1 MTSDIISLIL
11 GLIGL
16 LLGLLAFVMAR
27 GAARERD
34 GASERL
40 RLQSEQI
47 LAGLRTEQETTR
59 GQLAATERGLT
70 AAIQTGTTGAL
81 TRAFEQIT
89 AATTAVSASMDA
101 MRQSAVEEQRRIG
114 STLDQQ
120 LTGLRESNEK
130 QLTTLRES
138 NEKRLAE
145 MQATVNEQL
154 HAAVEK
160 QMEQSFA
167 RVVDQ
172 FTAVQKALGD
182 VQAVTAQIGD
192 IKRLFSNV
200 KTRGGWGEAQ
210 LRAMLEDVLPAGS
223 FEANRKL
230 RDDTDD
236 MVDFAV
242 AMPMRGGA
250 KVWLP
255 VDAKFPVEDYERLI
269 AAAEAG
275 DSEGERAAR
284 RGLERRLRDECRK
297 IYTKYINPPVT
308 VEFGVL
314 YLATD
319 GLYAEVARV
328 PGLIEEMSRECRV
341 MILGPSLFPAL
352 LRTVQLGHVTLAL
365 EEKADQIRSLL
376 GATKTEMSKM
386 DIVLGKL
393 AKSASSMS
401 NTIEAARTRARAVG
415 RKLRTLETVES
426 ERADELLELETEF
439 AAIDPEES

>member
-1 MTSDIISLIL
+1 MTLD
-11 GLIGL
+11 GAVAL
-16 LLGLLAFVMAR
+16 LLGLIAVVLAVVAVFIAR
-27 GAARERD
+27 GGARERD
-34 GASERL
+34 GATERL
-40 RLQSEQI
+40 RIQNEQL
-47 LAGLRTEQETTR
+47 LAGLRAEADTTR
-59 GQLAATERGLT
+59 TQLAATERGLT
-70 AAIQTGTTGAL
+70 AAIQSGTTGAL

-89 AATTAVSASMDA
+89 AATTTVATSMDA
-101 MRQSAVEEQRRIG
+101 LRASAVEEQRRIG
-114 STLDQQ
+114 ATLDAQ
-120 LTGLRESNEK
+120 LTV
-130 QLTTLRES
+130 LRES

-145 MQATVNEQL
+145 MQTVVNEQL

-210 LRAMLEDVLPAGS
+210 LRAMLDDVLPMGS
-223 FEANRKL
+223 FEANYKL
-230 RDDTDD
+230 RDGSDE

-242 AMPMRGGA
+242 AMPMRGGVR
-250 KVWLP
+250 VWLP
-255 VDAKFPVEDYERLI
+255 VDAKFPVEDYERLV
-269 AAAEAG
+269 AAAEIG
-275 DSEGERAAR
+275 DAEAERAAR
-284 RGLERRLRDECRK
+284 RGLERRLRDESRK
-297 IYTKYINPPVT
+297 IHDKYINPPVT

-328 PGLIEEMSRECRV
+328 PGLLEEMSREFRV

-365 EEKADQIRSLL
+365 EEKADQIRELL
-376 GATKTEMSKM
+376 GATKTEMGRM
-386 DIVLGKL
+386 DVVLGRL
-393 AKSASSMS
+393 AKNASAMTS
-401 NTIEAARTRARAVG
+401 TIETARVRARAVG
-415 RKLRTLETVES
+415 RKLRTLEAVDGQ
-426 ERADELLELETEF
+426 RAEALLELEADISQGIEP
-439 AAIDPEES
+439 DDV

>member
-1 MTSDIISLIL
+1 MIADLIALAL
-11 GLIGL
+11 GLIGF
-16 LLGLLAFVMAR
+16 LLGGIAFLAQR
-27 GAARERD
+27 GASGQRD
-34 GASERL
+34 GEAERL
-40 RLQSEQI
+40 RLQAEQI

-59 GQLAATERGLT
+59 AQLAATERGLT
-70 AAIQTGTTGAL
+70 AAIQAGTTGAL
-81 TRAFEQIT
+81 SKAFEQIT
-89 AATTAVSASMDA
+89 QATTAVGAAMDT
-101 MRQSAVEEQRRIG
+101 MRQSAVEEQRRMAA
-114 STLDQQ
+114 TLDQQ
-120 LTGLRESNEK
+120 LTS
-130 QLTTLRES
+130 LRES

-192 IKRLFSNV
+192 IKRLFTNV

-230 RDDTDD
+230 REDTDD

-250 KVWLP
+250 RVWLP
-255 VDAKFPVEDYERLI
+255 VDAKFPVEDYERLV

-275 DSEGERAAR
+275 DGEGERAAR

-297 IYTKYINPPVT
+297 IYEKYINPPVT

-328 PGLIEEMSRECRV
+328 PGLIEEMSRDCRV

-365 EEKADQIRSLL
+365 EEKADQIRMLL
-376 GATKTEMSKM
+376 GATKTEMTKM
-386 DIVLGKL
+386 DAVLGKL
-393 AKSASSMS
+393 AKNASTMT
-401 NTIEAARTRARAVG
+401 NTIEQARTRARAVG
-415 RKLRTLETVES
+415 RKLKTLESVE
-426 ERADELLELETEF
+426 EARAEELLELEADLPTIES
-439 AAIDPEES
+439 EET

>member
-1 MTSDIISLIL
+1 LILPLVLTILL
-11 GLIGL
+11 GLIAVA
-16 LLGLLAFVMAR
+16 LGLLAVLTAR
-27 GAARERD
+27 SGVAARD
-34 GASERL
+34 ATAERL
-40 RLQSEQI
+40 RIQGEQI
-47 LAGLRTEQETTR
+47 LAGLRAEAETTR
-59 GQLAATERGLT
+59 AHMAASERGLT
-70 AAIQTGTTGAL
+70 AAIQIGTTGAL
-81 TRAFEQIT
+81 SKAFEQIT
-89 AATTAVSASMDA
+89 TATLTVATTL
-101 MRQSAVEEQRRIG
+101 E
-114 STLDQQ
+114 TQ
-120 LTGLRESNEK
+120 LTV
-130 QLTTLRES
+130 LRES
-138 NEKRLAE
+138 NEKRLGE
-145 MQATVNEQL
+145 IQKTVNEQL

-167 RVVDQ
+167 RVIDQ
-172 FTAVQKALGD
+172 FAAVQKALGD

-192 IKRLFSNV
+192 IKRLFTNV

-210 LRAMLEDVLPAGS
+210 LRAMLEDVLPMGS

-242 AMPMRGGA
+242 AMPMRGGTR
-250 KVWLP
+250 VWLP

-275 DSEGERAAR
+275 DAEGEKQAR
-284 RGLERRLRDECRK
+284 RGLERRLREESRK
-297 IYTKYINPPVT
+297 IHDKYINPPVT

-328 PGLIEEMSRECRV
+328 PGLLEEMSREFRV

-376 GATKTEMSKM
+376 GATKTEMMKM
-386 DIVLGKL
+386 DVVLGKL
-393 AKSASSMS
+393 AKNASAMT
-401 NTIEAARTRARAVG
+401 NTIETARTRARAVG
-415 RKLRTLETVES
+415 RKLRTLEAVEGA
-426 ERADELLELETEF
+426 RADELLEIEAEIAEALEPDEV
-439 AAIDPEES
+439 

>member
-1 MTSDIISLIL
+1 MIADLIALLL

-16 LLGLLAFVMAR
+16 ILGIAAFFTAR
-27 GAARERD
+27 AQGAGRED
-34 GASERL
+34 AAERL

-47 LAGLRTEQETTR
+47 LAGLRTEQETSR
-59 GQLAATERGLT
+59 SQLAATERGLT

-81 TRAFEQIT
+81 TKAFEQIT
-89 AATTAVSASMDA
+89 AATAAVSASMDA

-114 STLDQQ
+114 TTLDQ
-120 LTGLRESNEK
+120 

-210 LRAMLEDVLPAGS
+210 LHAMLEDVLPAGS

-230 RDDTDD
+230 REDTDD

-269 AAAEAG
+269 ASAEAG
-275 DSEGERAAR
+275 DAEGERAAR

-297 IYTKYINPPVT
+297 IHEKYINPPVT

-376 GATKTEMSKM
+376 GATKTEMTKM
-386 DIVLGKL
+386 DVVLGKL
-393 AKSASSMS
+393 AKSASTMS
-401 NTIEAARTRARAVG
+401 NTIEQARTRARAVG
-415 RKLRTLETVES
+415 RKLRTLETVEG

-439 AAIDPEES
+439 PAIQSEEP

>member
-1 MTSDIISLIL
+1 MITDLPA
-11 GLIGL
+11 L
-16 LLGLLAFVMAR
+16 LLGVIALVLGVIAILIAR
-27 GAARERD
+27 GGAGARE
-34 GASERL
+34 GAAERL
-40 RLQSEQI
+40 RLLKEQL
-47 LAGLRTEQETTR
+47 LAGLRAEADTTR
-59 GQLAATERGLT
+59 TQLAATERGLT
-70 AAIQTGTTGAL
+70 AAIQSGTTGAL
-81 TRAFEQIT
+81 SRAFEQIT
-89 AATTAVSASMDA
+89 AATATVATSMDA
-101 MRQSAVEEQRRIG
+101 LRNSAAEEQRRIG
-114 STLDQQ
+114 ATLDSQ
-120 LTGLRESNEK
+120 LTLLREGNE
-130 QLTTLRES
+130 R
-138 NEKRLAE
+138 RLAE
-145 MQATVNEQL
+145 MQTVVNEQL

-210 LRAMLEDVLPAGS
+210 LRAMLEDVLPMGS
-223 FEANRKL
+223 FEANYKL
-230 RDDTDD
+230 HDGRDE

-255 VDAKFPVEDYERLI
+255 VDAKFPVEDYERLV

-275 DSEGERAAR
+275 DAEAERAAR
-284 RGLERRLRDECRK
+284 RGLERRLRDESRK
-297 IYTKYINPPVT
+297 IHEKYINPPVT

-319 GLYAEVARV
+319 GLYSEVARV
-328 PGLIEEMSRECRV
+328 PGLLEEMSREFRV

-365 EEKADQIRSLL
+365 EEKADQIRELL
-376 GATKTEMSKM
+376 GATKTEMGKM
-386 DIVLGKL
+386 DVVLGKL
-393 AKSASSMS
+393 AKNAMAMTS
-401 NTIEAARTRARAVG
+401 TIETARVRARAVG
-415 RKLRTLETVES
+415 RRLKTLEAVEGARS
-426 ERADELLELETEF
+426 DALLELEAEI
-439 AAIDPEES
+439 AGALEPEDP

>member
-1 MTSDIISLIL
+1 MTLDIPA
-11 GLIGL
+11 L
-16 LLGLLAFVMAR
+16 LLGLIAIVIGGVAILIAR
-27 GAARERD
+27 GATRD
-34 GASERL
+34 RDSAIERL
-40 RLQSEQI
+40 RLQNEQL
-47 LAGLRTEQETTR
+47 LAGLRAEGDTTR
-59 GQLAATERGLT
+59 TQLAAVERGLT
-70 AAIQTGTTGAL
+70 AAIQSGTTGAL
-81 TRAFEQIT
+81 TKAFEQIT
-89 AATTAVSASMDA
+89 AATTTVAASMDA
-101 MRQSAVEEQRRIG
+101 MRASAGEEQRRIG
-114 STLDQQ
+114 ATLDAQ
-120 LTGLRESNEK
+120 LTA
-130 QLTTLRES
+130 LRES
-138 NEKRLAE
+138 NEKRLGE
-145 MQATVNEQL
+145 MQTVVNEQL

-210 LRAMLEDVLPAGS
+210 LRAMLEDVLPMGS
-223 FEANRKL
+223 FEANAKL
-230 RDDTDD
+230 RDGSDD

-250 KVWLP
+250 RVWLP

-275 DSEGERAAR
+275 DGDAERSAR

-297 IYTKYINPPVT
+297 INDKYINPPVT

-328 PGLIEEMSRECRV
+328 PGLLEEMSRECRV

-365 EEKADQIRSLL
+365 EEKADQIRDLL
-376 GATKTEMSKM
+376 GATKTEMAKM
-386 DIVLGKL
+386 DVVLGKL
-393 AKSASSMS
+393 EKNASAMT
-401 NTIEAARTRARAVG
+401 NTIVSARTRARAVG
-415 RKLRTLETVES
+415 RKLRTLEAVEGA
-426 ERADELLELETEF
+426 RAETLLELE
-439 AAIDPEES
+439 ADLAGAIEPDEA

>member
-1 MTSDIISLIL
+1 MIADLIALAL

-16 LLGLLAFVMAR
+16 LLGIAAFLSQR
-27 GAARERD
+27 GAARQGE
-34 GASERL
+34 GEVERL
-40 RLQSEQI
+40 RLQAEQI
-47 LAGLRTEQETTR
+47 LAGLRAEQETTR
-59 GQLAATERGLT
+59 SHIAASERGLN
-70 AAIQTGTTGAL
+70 AAIQAGTTGAL
-81 TRAFEQIT
+81 TKAFEQIT
-89 AATTAVSASMDA
+89 AATAGVSAAMDT
-101 MRQSAVEEQRRIG
+101 MRQQATEEQRRIAA
-114 STLDQQ
+114 TLDQQ
-120 LTGLRESNEK
+120 ITS
-130 QLTTLRES
+130 LRES

-192 IKRLFSNV
+192 IKRLFTNV

-223 FEANRKL
+223 FEANLKL
-230 RDDTDD
+230 HEDTDD

-250 KVWLP
+250 RVWLP

-275 DSEGERAAR
+275 DGEGERAAR

-297 IYTKYINPPVT
+297 IAEKYVNPPVT

-328 PGLIEEMSRECRV
+328 PGLIEEMSRSHRV

-376 GATKTEMSKM
+376 GATKTEMGKM
-386 DIVLGKL
+386 DLVLGKL
-393 AKSASSMS
+393 AKNASSMT
-401 NTIEAARTRARAVG
+401 NTIEAARVRARAVS
-415 RKLRTLETVES
+415 RKLRTLESVE
-426 ERADELLELETEF
+426 EAKADELLELETGF
-439 AAIDPEES
+439 AALESEEP

>member
-1 MTSDIISLIL
+1 MTLDLL
-11 GLIGL
+11 PAL
-16 LLGLLAFVMAR
+16 LLGLIAIGLGILAALIAR
-27 GAARERD
+27 GAIRD
-34 GASERL
+34 RDAAIERL
-40 RLQSEQI
+40 RLQNEQL
-47 LAGLRTEQETTR
+47 LAGLRGEGDTTR
-59 GQLAATERGLT
+59 TQLAAVERGLT
-70 AAIQTGTTGAL
+70 AAIQSGTTGAL
-81 TRAFEQIT
+81 TKAFEQIT
-89 AATTAVSASMDA
+89 AATTTVAASMDA
-101 MRQSAVEEQRRIG
+101 MRGSAAEEQRRIG
-114 STLDQQ
+114 ATLDAQ
-120 LTGLRESNEK
+120 LTA
-130 QLTTLRES
+130 LRES
-138 NEKRLAE
+138 NEKRLGE
-145 MQATVNEQL
+145 MQTVVNEQL

-210 LRAMLEDVLPAGS
+210 LRAMLEDVLPMGS
-223 FEANRKL
+223 FEANAKL
-230 RDDTDD
+230 RDGSDD

-250 KVWLP
+250 RVWLP

-269 AAAEAG
+269 AAAECG
-275 DSEGERAAR
+275 DGDAERSAR

-297 IYTKYINPPVT
+297 INDKYINPPVT

-328 PGLIEEMSRECRV
+328 PGLLEEMSRECRV

-365 EEKADQIRSLL
+365 EEKADQIRDLL
-376 GATKTEMSKM
+376 GATKTEMAKM
-386 DIVLGKL
+386 DVVLGKL
-393 AKSASSMS
+393 EKNASAMT
-401 NTIEAARTRARAVG
+401 NTIVSARTRARAVG
-415 RKLRTLETVES
+415 RKLRTLEAVEGA
-426 ERADELLELETEF
+426 RAEALLELE
-439 AAIDPEES
+439 ADIAGAIDPDEAL

>member
-1 MTSDIISLIL
+1 MNADIIALFL

-16 LLGLLAFVMAR
+16 GLGAAAFVSSR
-27 GAARERD
+27 GGGRAEAVAREL
-34 GASERL
+34 ERL
-40 RLQSEQI
+40 RLQNEQI
-47 LAGLRTEQETTR
+47 LAGLRAEADTTR
-59 GQLAATERGLT
+59 TQLAATERGL
-70 AAIQTGTTGAL
+70 ASAIQSGTTGAL

-89 AATTAVSASMDA
+89 AATTAVSAAMDT
-101 MRQSAVEEQRRIG
+101 MRQSAAEEQRRIG
-114 STLDQQ
+114 ATLDQ
-120 LTGLRESNEK
+120 

-192 IKRLFSNV
+192 IKRIFTNV

-210 LRAMLEDVLPAGS
+210 LRAMLDDILPPGS
-223 FEANRKL
+223 FEANAKL
-230 RDDTDD
+230 REDSDD

-255 VDAKFPVEDYERLI
+255 VDSKFPMEDYERLI
-269 AAAEAG
+269 AAVDAG
-275 DSEGERAAR
+275 DSDGERQAR
-284 RGLERRLRDECRK
+284 RGLERRLRDESRK
-297 IYTKYINPPVT
+297 IYEKYINPPVT

-328 PGLIEEMSRECRV
+328 PGLIEEMSRDFRV

-365 EEKADQIRSLL
+365 EEKADQIRALL
-376 GATKTEMSKM
+376 GATKTEMAKM
-386 DIVLGKL
+386 DVVLGKL
-393 AKSASSMS
+393 AKNASTMTS
-401 NTIEAARTRARAVG
+401 TIEAARTRARQVG
-415 RKLRTLETVES
+415 RKLKGLEALEDGKA
-426 ERADELLELETEF
+426 EEILELEPEF
-439 AAIDPEES
+439 PALEDER

>member
-1 MTSDIISLIL
+1 MTLDLL
-11 GLIGL
+11 PAL
-16 LLGLLAFVMAR
+16 LLGLIAIGLGILAALIAR
-27 GAARERD
+27 GAIRD
-34 GASERL
+34 RDAAIERL
-40 RLQSEQI
+40 RLQNEQL
-47 LAGLRTEQETTR
+47 LAGLRGEGDTTR
-59 GQLAATERGLT
+59 TQLAAVERGLT
-70 AAIQTGTTGAL
+70 AAIQSGTTGAL
-81 TRAFEQIT
+81 TKAFEQIT
-89 AATTAVSASMDA
+89 AATTTVAASMDM
-101 MRQSAVEEQRRIG
+101 MRASAAEEQRRIG
-114 STLDQQ
+114 ATLDAQ
-120 LTGLRESNEK
+120 LTA
-130 QLTTLRES
+130 LRES
-138 NEKRLAE
+138 NEKRLGE
-145 MQATVNEQL
+145 MQTVVNEQL

-210 LRAMLEDVLPAGS
+210 LRAMLEDVLPMGS
-223 FEANRKL
+223 FEANAKL
-230 RDDTDD
+230 RDGSDD

-250 KVWLP
+250 RVWLP

-269 AAAEAG
+269 AAAECG
-275 DSEGERAAR
+275 DGDAERSAR

-297 IYTKYINPPVT
+297 INDKYINPPVT

-328 PGLIEEMSRECRV
+328 PGLLEEMSRECRV

-365 EEKADQIRSLL
+365 EEKADQIRDLL
-376 GATKTEMSKM
+376 GATKTEMAKM
-386 DIVLGKL
+386 DVVLGKL
-393 AKSASSMS
+393 EKNASAMT
-401 NTIEAARTRARAVG
+401 NTIVSARTRARAVG
-415 RKLRTLETVES
+415 RKLRTLEAVEGA
-426 ERADELLELETEF
+426 RAEALLELE
-439 AAIDPEES
+439 ADIAGAIDPDEAL

>member
-1 MTSDIISLIL
+1 MIPNLIALLL

-16 LLGLLAFVMAR
+16 ILGILAFLTAR
-27 GAARERD
+27 GGAAERE
-34 GASERL
+34 GAAERL
-40 RLQSEQI
+40 RIQSEQI
-47 LAGLRTEQETTR
+47 LQGLRAEQDTTR
-59 GQLAATERGLT
+59 LHVANAERGIT

-81 TRAFEQIT
+81 ARAFEQIT
-89 AATTAVSASMDA
+89 EATTKVAIAMDA
-101 MRQSAVEEQRRIG
+101 MRDKALEEQRRAAAA
-114 STLDQQ
+114 LDQ
-120 LTGLRESNEK
+120 

-154 HAAVEK
+154 HAAIEK

-182 VQAVTAQIGD
+182 VQAVTTQIGD
-192 IKRLFSNV
+192 IKRLFTNV

-223 FEANRKL
+223 FEANAKL

-250 KVWLP
+250 RIWLP
-255 VDAKFPVEDYERLI
+255 VDAKFPVEDYERLV

-275 DSEGERAAR
+275 DAEGERAAR

-297 IYTKYINPPVT
+297 IADKYINPPMT

-365 EEKADQIRSLL
+365 EEKADQIRMLL
-376 GATKTEMSKM
+376 GATKTEMLKM
-386 DIVLGKL
+386 DGVLGKL
-393 AKSASSMS
+393 AKNASAMS
-401 NTIEAARTRARAVG
+401 NTIENARTRARAVG
-415 RKLRTLETVES
+415 RKLKTLESVEES
-426 ERADELLELETEF
+426 KADELLELEAEYP
-439 AAIDPEES
+439 AIEPEEP

>member
-1 MTSDIISLIL
+1 MITDLPA
-11 GLIGL
+11 L
-16 LLGLLAFVMAR
+16 LLGVIALVLGVIAILIAR
-27 GAARERD
+27 GGAGARE
-34 GASERL
+34 GAAERL
-40 RLQSEQI
+40 RLQKEQL
-47 LAGLRTEQETTR
+47 LAGLRAEADTTR
-59 GQLAATERGLT
+59 TQLAATERGLT
-70 AAIQTGTTGAL
+70 AAIQSGTTGAL
-81 TRAFEQIT
+81 SRAFEQIT
-89 AATTAVSASMDA
+89 AATATVATSMDA
-101 MRQSAVEEQRRIG
+101 LRNSAAEEQRRIG
-114 STLDQQ
+114 ATLDSQ
-120 LTGLRESNEK
+120 LTLLREGNE
-130 QLTTLRES
+130 R
-138 NEKRLAE
+138 RLAE
-145 MQATVNEQL
+145 MQTVVNEQL

-210 LRAMLEDVLPAGS
+210 LRAMLEDVLPMGS
-223 FEANRKL
+223 FEANYKL
-230 RDDTDD
+230 HDGRDE

-255 VDAKFPVEDYERLI
+255 VDAKFPVEDYERLV

-275 DSEGERAAR
+275 DAEAERAAR
-284 RGLERRLRDECRK
+284 RGLERRLRDESRK
-297 IYTKYINPPVT
+297 IHEKYINPPVT

-319 GLYAEVARV
+319 GLYSEVARV
-328 PGLIEEMSRECRV
+328 PGLLEEMSREFRV

-365 EEKADQIRSLL
+365 EEKADQIRELL
-376 GATKTEMSKM
+376 GATKTEMGKM
-386 DIVLGKL
+386 DVVLGKL
-393 AKSASSMS
+393 AKNAMAMTS
-401 NTIEAARTRARAVG
+401 TIETARVRARAVG
-415 RKLRTLETVES
+415 RRLKTLEAVEGARS
-426 ERADELLELETEF
+426 DALLELEAEI
-439 AAIDPEES
+439 AGALEPEDP

>member
-1 MTSDIISLIL
+1 MIADLIALLL

-16 LLGLLAFVMAR
+16 GL
-27 GAARERD
+27 GAAAFLATRGGGRGE
-34 GASERL
+34 AMAIERL
-40 RLQSEQI
+40 RLQAEQI
-47 LAGLRTEQETTR
+47 LTALRTEADGTR
-59 GQLAATERGLT
+59 IHVTAAERALT

-89 AATTAVSASMDA
+89 QATTAVGAAMDT
-101 MRQSAVEEQRRIG
+101 MRQQATEEQRRIAA
-114 STLDQQ
+114 TLDQQ
-120 LTGLRESNEK
+120 LTS
-130 QLTTLRES
+130 LRES

-192 IKRLFSNV
+192 IKRLFTNV

-223 FEANRKL
+223 FEANVKL
-230 RDDTDD
+230 REASDD

-242 AMPMRGGA
+242 AMPMKGSGR
-250 KVWLP
+250 VWLP
-255 VDAKFPVEDYERLI
+255 VDAKFPVEDYERLVL
-269 AAAEAG
+269 AVEAG
-275 DSEGERAAR
+275 DADGERAAR
-284 RGLERRLRDECRK
+284 RGLERRLRDESRK
-297 IYTKYINPPVT
+297 IYEKYVNPPVT

-328 PGLIEEMSRECRV
+328 PGLIEEMSREFRV

-365 EEKADQIRSLL
+365 EEKADQIRTLL
-376 GATKTEMSKM
+376 GATKTEMAKM
-386 DIVLGKL
+386 DAVLGKL
-393 AKSASSMS
+393 AKNASSMT
-401 NTIEAARTRARAVG
+401 NTIEAARTRARQVG
-415 RKLRTLETVES
+415 RKLRGLEALEDAK
-426 ERADELLELETEF
+426 ADEILELDAELS
-439 AAIDPEES
+439 ALESGEG